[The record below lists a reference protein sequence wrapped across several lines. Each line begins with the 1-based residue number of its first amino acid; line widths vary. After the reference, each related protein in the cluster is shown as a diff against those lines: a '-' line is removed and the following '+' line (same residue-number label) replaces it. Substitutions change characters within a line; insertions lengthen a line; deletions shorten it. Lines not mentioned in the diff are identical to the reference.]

1 MSKSSNYWR
10 KREREW
16 KKADLKDEAEY
27 IQEIQDI
34 YSTMLTQINKE
45 IESFFV
51 RYSNK
56 EGMSMA
62 EAKRKASDIDIKEYE
77 KKAKKYVKEKDFSK
91 EANEQMRLYNL
102 AMKVNRLE
110 LLKANIGLEL
120 TAGSDELVSF
130 TKEKLEG
137 AALKQIQRNAG
148 ILGDTIVDNAKTA
161 KTIANSSFKN
171 ATFSE
176 RIWSQQDLLKN
187 DLYGIL
193 STALIQGRNPREF
206 IPKVRKSFDVTR
218 YQAERLLRTEL
229 TRVRIQAQAESYEAN
244 GIDEYEYVACGLK
257 DVCPICKVL
266 DKQIF
271 KLKDMEIGENAPP
284 MHPNCVVPDTEI
296 IAPDIEAITKS
307 DYSGDVIKFVTANGR
322 NLTVTP
328 NHIVPTSRGWI
339 RAKNLVKG
347 DKVFCYRGCI
357 ENGTVGTPTD
367 NNRTATIENLFASII
382 ETQGSATSFVPAA
395 SVDLKGD
402 VIPNSKINIVF
413 VNGELRDKINALMSK
428 FISDSFLIGTGET
441 RESVLSR
448 DGSLSKLLIRIGLA
462 FDGFMGRFDK
472 GSVFFRSSATSRD
485 LISLRR
491 TSDYD
496 ARLFKYSVNNAATD
510 FILIGNSQAT
520 HAGSVIS
527 DNGNLINLSLSSVNR
542 NSQSNS
548 IFNENFFNSFS
559 SLMDN
564 SRYLS
569 DTFTTLIEIDD
580 IIDIQRCSYSGHVY
594 DASSLSTLYIA
605 NGIVTSNCHCSTAP
619 YSDRKVYEQWLNGL
633 ANGDHDLRFDEW
645 KDSSGKMAAEL
656 KNDWSKTE
664 TRAFSKKEQQEF
676 VNYAKEKGI
685 NLVGV
690 KNFDGNPELLKQQI
704 DSLRYA
710 MNKYPLR
717 VNKKVSLT
725 IGNLQDE
732 DFASTSD
739 LNITLN
745 KKILRNKDIS
755 EKNIV
760 NDGKFASPRLQDIV
774 IHEYGHALST
784 QYGYRGVEIAKKA
797 YYNLYRKELNAD
809 AILEYLDK
817 NISGYCTRYYGNR
830 EIDIAYNKLKESKF
844 KEITSEIL
852 AKNEWQETS
861 FTQEYIRMFFRR

>member
-137 AALKQIQRNAG
+137 AALEQIQRNAG
-148 ILGDTIVDNAKTA
+148 ILGDTIADNAKTA

-244 GIDEYEYVACGLK
+244 GIDEYEYVACGLR

-284 MHPNCVVPDTEI
+284 MHPNC
-296 IAPDIEAITKS
+296 
-307 DYSGDVIKFVTANGR
+307 
-322 NLTVTP
+322 
-328 NHIVPTSRGWI
+328 
-339 RAKNLVKG
+339 
-347 DKVFCYRGCI
+347 
-357 ENGTVGTPTD
+357 
-367 NNRTATIENLFASII
+367 
-382 ETQGSATSFVPAA
+382 
-395 SVDLKGD
+395 
-402 VIPNSKINIVF
+402 
-413 VNGELRDKINALMSK
+413 
-428 FISDSFLIGTGET
+428 
-441 RESVLSR
+441 
-448 DGSLSKLLIRIGLA
+448 
-462 FDGFMGRFDK
+462 
-472 GSVFFRSSATSRD
+472 
-485 LISLRR
+485 
-491 TSDYD
+491 
-496 ARLFKYSVNNAATD
+496 
-510 FILIGNSQAT
+510 
-520 HAGSVIS
+520 
-527 DNGNLINLSLSSVNR
+527 
-542 NSQSNS
+542 
-548 IFNENFFNSFS
+548 
-559 SLMDN
+559 
-564 SRYLS
+564 
-569 DTFTTLIEIDD
+569 
-580 IIDIQRCSYSGHVY
+580 
-594 DASSLSTLYIA
+594 
-605 NGIVTSNCHCSTAP
+605 HCSTAP
-619 YSDRKVYEQWLNGL
+619 HSDRKVYEQWLNGL
-633 ANGDHDLRFDEW
+633 ANGEHDLRFDEW
-645 KDSSGKMAAEL
+645 KDTTGKMAAEL

-664 TRAFSKKEQQEF
+664 TRTFSKKEQQEF
-676 VNYAKEKGI
+676 VSYAKEKGI

-710 MNKYPLR
+710 INKYPLR

-725 IGNLQDE
+725 VGNLDDE
-732 DFASTSD
+732 DFASTAN

-745 KKILRNKDIS
+745 KKILRNKDVS
-755 EKNIV
+755 EKNIA
-760 NDGKFASPRLQDIV
+760 NDGEFASPRLQDIV
-774 IHEYGHALST
+774 IHEYGHVLSA
-784 QYGYRGVEIAKKA
+784 QYGNRGVEIAKKA

-809 AILEYLDK
+809 EILEYLDK

-830 EIDIAYNKLKESKF
+830 ELDIAYNKLKESKF

-861 FTQEYIRMFFRR
+861 FTQEYIRMIFRR

>member
-16 KKADLKDEAEY
+16 KKADLRDEAKY

-34 YSTMLTQINKE
+34 YSTMLNQINKE

-137 AALKQIQRNAG
+137 AALEQIQRNAG

-271 KLKDMEIGENAPP
+271 KLKDMEPGENAPP
-284 MHPNCVVPDTEI
+284 MHPNCVLPDTEI
-296 IAPDIEAITKS
+296 IAPGIEAITKS

-322 NLTVTP
+322 NVTVTP

-347 DKVFCYRGCI
+347 DNVFCYRGCI
-357 ENGTVGTPTD
+357 ESRTIGTPTD
-367 NNRTATIENLFASII
+367 NNRTPTIENLFASII
-382 ETQGSATSFVPAA
+382 EAQSSTTCCVPAA
-395 SVDLKGD
+395 SIDLKGD

-491 TSDYD
+491 ASDYD
-496 ARLFKYSVNNAATD
+496 ARLFKYSVNNTATD
-510 FILIGNSQAT
+510 FILIGNSQTT

-527 DNGNLINLSLSSVNR
+527 DNGSLINLSLSSVNR

-580 IIDIQRCSYSGHVY
+580 IIDIQRCFYSGHVY

-619 YSDRKVYEQWLNGL
+619 HSDRKEYEKWLDGL
-633 ANGDHDLRFDEW
+633 ANEEHDLRFDEW
-645 KDSSGKMAAEL
+645 KEQEVTRNLAIRNKNIYGIPTYHSETINKRTQKKVDQALHNVFKEYPEMREFIKKIEFSDKMEDSEL
-656 KNDWSKTE
+656 ASAVINRKLETTLRLNKNLFSD
-664 TRAFSKKEQQEF
+664 SKKLNDLLSNCPSVFTKKSSIEDYLTHECIHFLEWKYAIEKQQKKAFDYIEQD
-676 VNYAKEKGI
+676 YYSR
-685 NLVGV
+685 L
-690 KNFDGNPELLKQQI
+690 LLKKACKECDLSYN
-704 DSLRYA
+704 DSVIEKEICLYA
-710 MNKYPLR
+710 RLK
-717 VNKKVSLT
+717 
-725 IGNLQDE
+725 
-732 DFASTSD
+732 ASEAIAEACSGGTSR
-739 LNITLN
+739 LA
-745 KKILRNKDIS
+745 KKIKYLVDKEWR
-755 EKNIV
+755 
-760 NDGKFASPRLQDIV
+760 
-774 IHEYGHALST
+774 GH
-784 QYGYRGVEIAKKA
+784 
-797 YYNLYRKELNAD
+797 
-809 AILEYLDK
+809 
-817 NISGYCTRYYGNR
+817 
-830 EIDIAYNKLKESKF
+830 
-844 KEITSEIL
+844 
-852 AKNEWQETS
+852 
-861 FTQEYIRMFFRR
+861 

>member
-16 KKADLKDEAEY
+16 KKADLRDEAKY

-91 EANEQMRLYNL
+91 EANEQLRLYNL

-137 AALKQIQRNAG
+137 AALEQIQRNAG

-244 GIDEYEYVACGLK
+244 GIDEYEYVACGLR
-257 DVCPICKVL
+257 DVCPLCKEL

-284 MHPNCVVPDTEI
+284 RHPNC
-296 IAPDIEAITKS
+296 
-307 DYSGDVIKFVTANGR
+307 
-322 NLTVTP
+322 
-328 NHIVPTSRGWI
+328 H
-339 RAKNLVKG
+339 
-347 DKVFCYRGCI
+347 C
-357 ENGTVGTPTD
+357 
-367 NNRTATIENLFASII
+367 
-382 ETQGSATSFVPAA
+382 
-395 SVDLKGD
+395 
-402 VIPNSKINIVF
+402 
-413 VNGELRDKINALMSK
+413 AL
-428 FISDSFLIGTGET
+428 
-441 RESVLSR
+441 
-448 DGSLSKLLIRIGLA
+448 
-462 FDGFMGRFDK
+462 
-472 GSVFFRSSATSRD
+472 
-485 LISLRR
+485 
-491 TSDYD
+491 
-496 ARLFKYSVNNAATD
+496 
-510 FILIGNSQAT
+510 
-520 HAGSVIS
+520 
-527 DNGNLINLSLSSVNR
+527 
-542 NSQSNS
+542 
-548 IFNENFFNSFS
+548 
-559 SLMDN
+559 
-564 SRYLS
+564 
-569 DTFTTLIEIDD
+569 
-580 IIDIQRCSYSGHVY
+580 
-594 DASSLSTLYIA
+594 
-605 NGIVTSNCHCSTAP
+605 AP

-633 ANGDHDLRFDEW
+633 ANGEHDLRFDEW
-645 KDSSGKMAAEL
+645 KDSTGKMAAEL

-664 TRAFSKKEQQEF
+664 TRTFSKKEQQEF
-676 VNYAKEKGI
+676 VNYAKEKGV
-685 NLVGV
+685 NLVGI
-690 KNFDGNPELLKQQI
+690 KNFDGDPELLKQQI

-710 MNKYPLR
+710 MNKYPLK

-725 IGNLQDE
+725 VGNLDDE
-732 DFASTSD
+732 DFASTAN

-745 KKILRNKDIS
+745 KKILRNKDVS
-755 EKNIV
+755 EKNIA
-760 NDGKFASPRLQDIV
+760 NDGEFASPRLQDIV
-774 IHEYGHALST
+774 IHEYGHVLSA
-784 QYGYRGVEIAKKA
+784 QYGNRGVEIAKKA

-809 AILEYLDK
+809 EILEYLDK
-817 NISGYCTRYYGNR
+817 NISGYSTRYYGNR
-830 EIDIAYNKLKESKF
+830 ELDIAYNKLKESKF

>member
-16 KKADLKDEAEY
+16 KKADLRDEAKY

-137 AALKQIQRNAG
+137 AALEQIQRNAG

-257 DVCPICKVL
+257 DVCPICKEL

-284 MHPNCVVPDTEI
+284 RHPNC
-296 IAPDIEAITKS
+296 
-307 DYSGDVIKFVTANGR
+307 
-322 NLTVTP
+322 
-328 NHIVPTSRGWI
+328 H
-339 RAKNLVKG
+339 
-347 DKVFCYRGCI
+347 C
-357 ENGTVGTPTD
+357 
-367 NNRTATIENLFASII
+367 
-382 ETQGSATSFVPAA
+382 
-395 SVDLKGD
+395 
-402 VIPNSKINIVF
+402 
-413 VNGELRDKINALMSK
+413 AL
-428 FISDSFLIGTGET
+428 
-441 RESVLSR
+441 
-448 DGSLSKLLIRIGLA
+448 
-462 FDGFMGRFDK
+462 
-472 GSVFFRSSATSRD
+472 
-485 LISLRR
+485 
-491 TSDYD
+491 
-496 ARLFKYSVNNAATD
+496 
-510 FILIGNSQAT
+510 
-520 HAGSVIS
+520 
-527 DNGNLINLSLSSVNR
+527 
-542 NSQSNS
+542 
-548 IFNENFFNSFS
+548 
-559 SLMDN
+559 
-564 SRYLS
+564 
-569 DTFTTLIEIDD
+569 
-580 IIDIQRCSYSGHVY
+580 
-594 DASSLSTLYIA
+594 
-605 NGIVTSNCHCSTAP
+605 AP

-633 ANGDHDLRFDEW
+633 ANGGHDLRFDEW
-645 KDSSGKMAAEL
+645 KEKQALHENKKGPITVITESAINRVPLMKLTRFTEKEAKELQAIHKRLLEESRVHNQSNEVGYKMTPDFKPKEIKYGSDDKLIFSSVSISPKTYVAHNHPRNNSYSINDLLFFHENEDVQLLTIVKNNGNIELLDKANFDKGKFKTLVQRNIKKYTSNKGEIDYDKVVSQTL
-656 KNDWSKTE
+656 KE
-664 TRAFSKKEQQEF
+664 ASKK
-676 VNYAKEKGI
+676 GLI
-685 NLVGV
+685 
-690 KNFDGNPELLKQQI
+690 
-704 DSLRYA
+704 
-710 MNKYPLR
+710 
-717 VNKKVSLT
+717 
-725 IGNLQDE
+725 
-732 DFASTSD
+732 
-739 LNITLN
+739 
-745 KKILRNKDIS
+745 
-755 EKNIV
+755 
-760 NDGKFASPRLQDIV
+760 
-774 IHEYGHALST
+774 
-784 QYGYRGVEIAKKA
+784 
-797 YYNLYRKELNAD
+797 
-809 AILEYLDK
+809 
-817 NISGYCTRYYGNR
+817 
-830 EIDIAYNKLKESKF
+830 
-844 KEITSEIL
+844 
-852 AKNEWQETS
+852 EWMKS
-861 FTQEYIRMFFRR
+861 

>member
-120 TAGSDELVSF
+120 TAGSDDLVSF

-137 AALKQIQRNAG
+137 AALEQIQRNAG

-193 STALIQGRNPREF
+193 SIALIQGRNPREF

-271 KLKDMEIGENAPP
+271 KLKDMEPGENAPP
-284 MHPNCVVPDTEI
+284 MHPNC
-296 IAPDIEAITKS
+296 
-307 DYSGDVIKFVTANGR
+307 
-322 NLTVTP
+322 
-328 NHIVPTSRGWI
+328 H
-339 RAKNLVKG
+339 
-347 DKVFCYRGCI
+347 C
-357 ENGTVGTPTD
+357 
-367 NNRTATIENLFASII
+367 
-382 ETQGSATSFVPAA
+382 
-395 SVDLKGD
+395 
-402 VIPNSKINIVF
+402 
-413 VNGELRDKINALMSK
+413 AL
-428 FISDSFLIGTGET
+428 
-441 RESVLSR
+441 
-448 DGSLSKLLIRIGLA
+448 
-462 FDGFMGRFDK
+462 
-472 GSVFFRSSATSRD
+472 
-485 LISLRR
+485 
-491 TSDYD
+491 
-496 ARLFKYSVNNAATD
+496 
-510 FILIGNSQAT
+510 
-520 HAGSVIS
+520 
-527 DNGNLINLSLSSVNR
+527 
-542 NSQSNS
+542 
-548 IFNENFFNSFS
+548 
-559 SLMDN
+559 
-564 SRYLS
+564 
-569 DTFTTLIEIDD
+569 
-580 IIDIQRCSYSGHVY
+580 
-594 DASSLSTLYIA
+594 
-605 NGIVTSNCHCSTAP
+605 AP

-633 ANGDHDLRFDEW
+633 ANGEHDLRFDEW
-645 KDSSGKMAAEL
+645 KDSTGKMAAEL

-664 TRAFSKKEQQEF
+664 TRTFSKKEQQEF
-676 VNYAKEKGI
+676 VNYAKEKGV
-685 NLVGV
+685 NLVGI
-690 KNFDGNPELLKQQI
+690 KNFDGDPELLKQQI

-710 MNKYPLR
+710 MNKYPLK

-725 IGNLQDE
+725 VGNLDDE
-732 DFASTSD
+732 DFASTAN

-745 KKILRNKDIS
+745 KKILRNKDVS
-755 EKNIV
+755 EKNIA
-760 NDGKFASPRLQDIV
+760 NDGEFASPRLQDIV
-774 IHEYGHALST
+774 IHEYGHVLSA
-784 QYGYRGVEIAKKA
+784 QYGNRGVEIAKKA

-809 AILEYLDK
+809 EILEYLDK

-830 EIDIAYNKLKESKF
+830 ELDIAYNKLKESKF

>member
-10 KREREW
+10 KRELEW
-16 KKADLKDEAEY
+16 KKADLKDETEY

-45 IESFFV
+45 IESFFI
-51 RYSNK
+51 RYSTK

-137 AALKQIQRNAG
+137 AALEQIQRNAG
-148 ILGDTIVDNAKTA
+148 ILGDTIIDNAKTA

-244 GIDEYEYVACGLK
+244 GIDEYEYVACGLR
-257 DVCPICKVL
+257 DVCPLCKEL

-284 MHPNCVVPDTEI
+284 RHPNC
-296 IAPDIEAITKS
+296 
-307 DYSGDVIKFVTANGR
+307 
-322 NLTVTP
+322 
-328 NHIVPTSRGWI
+328 H
-339 RAKNLVKG
+339 
-347 DKVFCYRGCI
+347 C
-357 ENGTVGTPTD
+357 
-367 NNRTATIENLFASII
+367 
-382 ETQGSATSFVPAA
+382 
-395 SVDLKGD
+395 
-402 VIPNSKINIVF
+402 
-413 VNGELRDKINALMSK
+413 AL
-428 FISDSFLIGTGET
+428 
-441 RESVLSR
+441 
-448 DGSLSKLLIRIGLA
+448 
-462 FDGFMGRFDK
+462 
-472 GSVFFRSSATSRD
+472 
-485 LISLRR
+485 
-491 TSDYD
+491 
-496 ARLFKYSVNNAATD
+496 
-510 FILIGNSQAT
+510 
-520 HAGSVIS
+520 
-527 DNGNLINLSLSSVNR
+527 
-542 NSQSNS
+542 
-548 IFNENFFNSFS
+548 
-559 SLMDN
+559 
-564 SRYLS
+564 
-569 DTFTTLIEIDD
+569 
-580 IIDIQRCSYSGHVY
+580 
-594 DASSLSTLYIA
+594 
-605 NGIVTSNCHCSTAP
+605 AP

-633 ANGDHDLRFDEW
+633 ANGEHDLRFDEW
-645 KDSSGKMAAEL
+645 KDSTGKMAAEL

-664 TRAFSKKEQQEF
+664 TRTFSKKEQQEF
-676 VNYAKEKGI
+676 VNYAKEKGV
-685 NLVGV
+685 NLVGI
-690 KNFDGNPELLKQQI
+690 KNFDGDPELLKQQI

-710 MNKYPLR
+710 MNKYPLK

-725 IGNLQDE
+725 VGNLDDE
-732 DFASTSD
+732 DFASTAN

-745 KKILRNKDIS
+745 KKILRNKDVS
-755 EKNIV
+755 EKNIA
-760 NDGKFASPRLQDIV
+760 NDGEFASPRLQDIV
-774 IHEYGHALST
+774 IHEYGHVLSA
-784 QYGYRGVEIAKKA
+784 QYGNRGVEIAKKA

-809 AILEYLDK
+809 EILEYLDK

-830 EIDIAYNKLKESKF
+830 ELDIAYNKLKESKF

>member
-137 AALKQIQRNAG
+137 AALEQIQRNAG

-271 KLKDMEIGENAPP
+271 KLKDMEPGENAPP
-284 MHPNCVVPDTEI
+284 MHPNC
-296 IAPDIEAITKS
+296 
-307 DYSGDVIKFVTANGR
+307 
-322 NLTVTP
+322 
-328 NHIVPTSRGWI
+328 
-339 RAKNLVKG
+339 
-347 DKVFCYRGCI
+347 
-357 ENGTVGTPTD
+357 
-367 NNRTATIENLFASII
+367 
-382 ETQGSATSFVPAA
+382 
-395 SVDLKGD
+395 
-402 VIPNSKINIVF
+402 
-413 VNGELRDKINALMSK
+413 
-428 FISDSFLIGTGET
+428 
-441 RESVLSR
+441 
-448 DGSLSKLLIRIGLA
+448 
-462 FDGFMGRFDK
+462 
-472 GSVFFRSSATSRD
+472 
-485 LISLRR
+485 
-491 TSDYD
+491 
-496 ARLFKYSVNNAATD
+496 
-510 FILIGNSQAT
+510 
-520 HAGSVIS
+520 
-527 DNGNLINLSLSSVNR
+527 
-542 NSQSNS
+542 
-548 IFNENFFNSFS
+548 
-559 SLMDN
+559 
-564 SRYLS
+564 
-569 DTFTTLIEIDD
+569 
-580 IIDIQRCSYSGHVY
+580 
-594 DASSLSTLYIA
+594 
-605 NGIVTSNCHCSTAP
+605 HCSTAP
-619 YSDRKVYEQWLNGL
+619 HSDRKVYEQWLDGL
-633 ANGDHDLRFDEW
+633 ANGEHSLRFDEW
-645 KDSSGKMAAEL
+645 KENISKMAAES

-664 TRAFSKKEQQEF
+664 TRTFSKKEQQEF

-704 DSLRYA
+704 DSLQYA
-710 MNKYPLR
+710 INKYPLKI
-717 VNKKVSLT
+717 NKKVSLT
-725 IGNLQDE
+725 IGNLPDE
-732 DFASTSD
+732 DFASTAD

-745 KKILRNKDIS
+745 KKILRDKTIS

-760 NDGKFASPRLQDIV
+760 NGGNFASPRLQDIV
-774 IHEYGHALST
+774 IHEYGHSLSA
-784 QYGYRGVEIAKKA
+784 QYGNRGVEIAKKA
-797 YYNLYRKELNAD
+797 YYNLYRKEITTPE
-809 AILEYLDK
+809 ILDYLEDKISTYCAEYIGDFK
-817 NISGYCTRYYGNR
+817 RDYEFKKINEKKY
-830 EIDIAYNKLKESKF
+830 
-844 KEITSEIL
+844 KEISSEIL
-852 AKNEWQETS
+852 AKNEYKETL
-861 FTQEYIRMFFRR
+861 FTQEYLRLFLRR

>member
-137 AALKQIQRNAG
+137 AALEQIQRNAG
-148 ILGDTIVDNAKTA
+148 ILGDTIVDNAKAA

-271 KLKDMEIGENAPP
+271 KLKDMGIGENAPP
-284 MHPNCVVPDTEI
+284 MHPNCVLPDTEI
-296 IAPDIEAITKS
+296 IAPGIEAITKS

-322 NLTVTP
+322 NVTVTP

-339 RAKNLVKG
+339 RAKNLIKG

-357 ENGTVGTPTD
+357 ESRTIGTPTD
-367 NNRTATIENLFASII
+367 NNRTPTIENLFASII
-382 ETQGSATSFVPAA
+382 EAQSSTTCCVPAA
-395 SVDLKGD
+395 SIDLKGD
-402 VIPNSKINIVF
+402 VIPNSKINIIF
-413 VNGELRDKINALMSK
+413 VDGKLGDKINTLMSK

-491 TSDYD
+491 ASDYD
-496 ARLFKYSVNNAATD
+496 ARLFKYSVNNTATD
-510 FILIGNSQAT
+510 FILIGNSQT
-520 HAGSVIS
+520 TNAGSVIS
-527 DNGNLINLSLSSVNR
+527 DNGSLINLSLSSVNR

-569 DTFTTLIEIDD
+569 DTFTTLIEVDD
-580 IIDIQRCSYSGHVY
+580 IIDIQRCFYSGHVY

-619 YSDRKVYEQWLNGL
+619 YSDRKVYEKWLNGL
-633 ANGDHDLRFDEW
+633 ANGEHSLRFDEW
-645 KDSSGKMAAEL
+645 KEQEVTRNLAIRNKNIYGIPTYHSETINKKTQKKVDQALHNVFKEYPEMREFIKKIEFSDKMEDSEL
-656 KNDWSKTE
+656 ASAVINRKLETTLRLNKNLFSD
-664 TRAFSKKEQQEF
+664 SKKLNDLLSNCPSVFTKKSSIEDYLTHECIHFLEWKYAIEKQQKKAFDYIEQD
-676 VNYAKEKGI
+676 YYSR
-685 NLVGV
+685 L
-690 KNFDGNPELLKQQI
+690 LLKKACKECDLSYN
-704 DSLRYA
+704 DSVIEKEICLYA
-710 MNKYPLR
+710 RLK
-717 VNKKVSLT
+717 
-725 IGNLQDE
+725 
-732 DFASTSD
+732 ASEAIAEACSGGTSR
-739 LNITLN
+739 LA
-745 KKILRNKDIS
+745 KKIKYLVDKEWR
-755 EKNIV
+755 
-760 NDGKFASPRLQDIV
+760 
-774 IHEYGHALST
+774 GH
-784 QYGYRGVEIAKKA
+784 
-797 YYNLYRKELNAD
+797 
-809 AILEYLDK
+809 
-817 NISGYCTRYYGNR
+817 
-830 EIDIAYNKLKESKF
+830 
-844 KEITSEIL
+844 
-852 AKNEWQETS
+852 
-861 FTQEYIRMFFRR
+861 

>member
-130 TKEKLEG
+130 VKEKLEG
-137 AALKQIQRNAG
+137 AALEQIQRNAG
-148 ILGDTIVDNAKTA
+148 ILGDTIIDNAKTA

-244 GIDEYEYVACGLK
+244 GIDEYEYVACGLR
-257 DVCPICKVL
+257 DVCPLCKEL

-284 MHPNCVVPDTEI
+284 RHPNC
-296 IAPDIEAITKS
+296 
-307 DYSGDVIKFVTANGR
+307 
-322 NLTVTP
+322 
-328 NHIVPTSRGWI
+328 H
-339 RAKNLVKG
+339 
-347 DKVFCYRGCI
+347 C
-357 ENGTVGTPTD
+357 
-367 NNRTATIENLFASII
+367 
-382 ETQGSATSFVPAA
+382 
-395 SVDLKGD
+395 
-402 VIPNSKINIVF
+402 
-413 VNGELRDKINALMSK
+413 AL
-428 FISDSFLIGTGET
+428 
-441 RESVLSR
+441 
-448 DGSLSKLLIRIGLA
+448 
-462 FDGFMGRFDK
+462 
-472 GSVFFRSSATSRD
+472 
-485 LISLRR
+485 
-491 TSDYD
+491 
-496 ARLFKYSVNNAATD
+496 
-510 FILIGNSQAT
+510 
-520 HAGSVIS
+520 
-527 DNGNLINLSLSSVNR
+527 
-542 NSQSNS
+542 
-548 IFNENFFNSFS
+548 
-559 SLMDN
+559 
-564 SRYLS
+564 
-569 DTFTTLIEIDD
+569 
-580 IIDIQRCSYSGHVY
+580 
-594 DASSLSTLYIA
+594 
-605 NGIVTSNCHCSTAP
+605 AP

-633 ANGDHDLRFDEW
+633 ANGEHDLRFDEW
-645 KDSSGKMAAEL
+645 KDSTGKMAAEL

-664 TRAFSKKEQQEF
+664 TRTFSKKEQQEF
-676 VNYAKEKGI
+676 VNYAKEKGV
-685 NLVGV
+685 NLVGI
-690 KNFDGNPELLKQQI
+690 KNFDGDPELLKQQI

-710 MNKYPLR
+710 MNKYPLK

-725 IGNLQDE
+725 VGNLDDE
-732 DFASTSD
+732 DFASTAN

-745 KKILRNKDIS
+745 KKILRNKDVS
-755 EKNIV
+755 EKNIA
-760 NDGKFASPRLQDIV
+760 NDGEFASPRLQDIV
-774 IHEYGHALST
+774 IHEYGHVLSA
-784 QYGYRGVEIAKKA
+784 QYGNRGVEIAKKA

-809 AILEYLDK
+809 EILEYLDK

-830 EIDIAYNKLKESKF
+830 ELDIAYNKLKESKF

>member
-137 AALKQIQRNAG
+137 AALEQIQRNAG

-218 YQAERLLRTEL
+218 YQAERLLHTEL

-284 MHPNCVVPDTEI
+284 RHPNC
-296 IAPDIEAITKS
+296 
-307 DYSGDVIKFVTANGR
+307 
-322 NLTVTP
+322 
-328 NHIVPTSRGWI
+328 H
-339 RAKNLVKG
+339 
-347 DKVFCYRGCI
+347 C
-357 ENGTVGTPTD
+357 
-367 NNRTATIENLFASII
+367 
-382 ETQGSATSFVPAA
+382 
-395 SVDLKGD
+395 
-402 VIPNSKINIVF
+402 
-413 VNGELRDKINALMSK
+413 AL
-428 FISDSFLIGTGET
+428 
-441 RESVLSR
+441 
-448 DGSLSKLLIRIGLA
+448 
-462 FDGFMGRFDK
+462 
-472 GSVFFRSSATSRD
+472 
-485 LISLRR
+485 
-491 TSDYD
+491 
-496 ARLFKYSVNNAATD
+496 
-510 FILIGNSQAT
+510 
-520 HAGSVIS
+520 
-527 DNGNLINLSLSSVNR
+527 
-542 NSQSNS
+542 
-548 IFNENFFNSFS
+548 
-559 SLMDN
+559 
-564 SRYLS
+564 
-569 DTFTTLIEIDD
+569 
-580 IIDIQRCSYSGHVY
+580 
-594 DASSLSTLYIA
+594 
-605 NGIVTSNCHCSTAP
+605 AP

-633 ANGDHDLRFDEW
+633 ANGEHDLRFDEW
-645 KDSSGKMAAEL
+645 KDSTGKMAAEL

-664 TRAFSKKEQQEF
+664 TRTFSKKEQQEF
-676 VNYAKEKGI
+676 VNYAKEKGV
-685 NLVGV
+685 NLVGI
-690 KNFDGNPELLKQQI
+690 KNFDGDPELLKQQI

-710 MNKYPLR
+710 MNKYPLK

-725 IGNLQDE
+725 VGNLDDE
-732 DFASTSD
+732 DFASTAN

-745 KKILRNKDIS
+745 KKILRNKDVS
-755 EKNIV
+755 EKNIA
-760 NDGKFASPRLQDIV
+760 NDGEFASPRLQDIV
-774 IHEYGHALST
+774 IHEYGHVLSA
-784 QYGYRGVEIAKKA
+784 QYGNRGVEIAKKA

-809 AILEYLDK
+809 EILEYLDK
-817 NISGYCTRYYGNR
+817 NISGYSTRYYGNR
-830 EIDIAYNKLKESKF
+830 ELDIAYNKLKESKF

>member
-137 AALKQIQRNAG
+137 AALEQIQRNAG

-193 STALIQGRNPREF
+193 SKALIQGRNPREF

-284 MHPNCVVPDTEI
+284 RH
-296 IAPDIEAITKS
+296 
-307 DYSGDVIKFVTANGR
+307 
-322 NLTVTP
+322 
-328 NHIVPTSRGWI
+328 
-339 RAKNLVKG
+339 
-347 DKVFCYRGCI
+347 
-357 ENGTVGTPTD
+357 
-367 NNRTATIENLFASII
+367 
-382 ETQGSATSFVPAA
+382 
-395 SVDLKGD
+395 
-402 VIPNSKINIVF
+402 
-413 VNGELRDKINALMSK
+413 
-428 FISDSFLIGTGET
+428 
-441 RESVLSR
+441 
-448 DGSLSKLLIRIGLA
+448 
-462 FDGFMGRFDK
+462 
-472 GSVFFRSSATSRD
+472 
-485 LISLRR
+485 
-491 TSDYD
+491 
-496 ARLFKYSVNNAATD
+496 
-510 FILIGNSQAT
+510 
-520 HAGSVIS
+520 
-527 DNGNLINLSLSSVNR
+527 
-542 NSQSNS
+542 
-548 IFNENFFNSFS
+548 
-559 SLMDN
+559 
-564 SRYLS
+564 
-569 DTFTTLIEIDD
+569 
-580 IIDIQRCSYSGHVY
+580 
-594 DASSLSTLYIA
+594 
-605 NGIVTSNCHCSTAP
+605 SNCHCALAP
-619 YSDRKVYEQWLNGL
+619 YSDRKVYEQWLDGL

-645 KDSSGKMAAEL
+645 K
-656 KNDWSKTE
+656 
-664 TRAFSKKEQQEF
+664 EQF
-676 VNYAKEKGI
+676 YAI
-685 NLVGV
+685 N
-690 KNFDGNPELLKQQI
+690 
-704 DSLRYA
+704 
-710 MNKYPLR
+710 
-717 VNKKVSLT
+717 KVSSKLGDRKVNITEQALDKVRQVEFEGLLDSVGLQELHREILRKSMEDNDNNEVLT
-725 IGNLQDE
+725 IVDVNDYNQKV
-732 DFASTSD
+732 
-739 LNITLN
+739 ITFG
-745 KKILRNKDIS
+745 S
-755 EKNIV
+755 ERSVTPSKNIEALTMMEKSKYQSV
-760 NDGKFASPRLQDIV
+760 YWLHNHGFTNEFSYNDLGCFYDERIKALTIVTNKGKIAVINKTKKYNVQKFRDIILEEREKYENPV
-774 IHEYGHALST
+774 DHAN
-784 QYGYRGVEIAKKA
+784 EIAK
-797 YYNLYRKELNAD
+797 
-809 AILEYLDK
+809 AILK
-817 NISGYCTRYYGNR
+817 RH
-830 EIDIAYNKLKESKF
+830 
-844 KEITSEIL
+844 
-852 AKNEWQETS
+852 NECGIQW
-861 FTQEYIRMFFRR
+861 IR

>member
-16 KKADLKDEAEY
+16 KKADLRDEAKY

-120 TAGSDELVSF
+120 TTGSDELVSF

-137 AALKQIQRNAG
+137 AALEQIQRNAG

-266 DKQIF
+266 DKQTF

-284 MHPNCVVPDTEI
+284 MHPNCVLPDTEI
-296 IAPDIEAITKS
+296 IAPGIEAITKS

-322 NLTVTP
+322 NVTVTP

-339 RAKNLVKG
+339 RAKNLIKG

-357 ENGTVGTPTD
+357 ESRTIGTPTD
-367 NNRTATIENLFASII
+367 NNRTPTIENLFASII
-382 ETQGSATSFVPAA
+382 EAQGSTTCCVPAA
-395 SVDLKGD
+395 SIDLKGD
-402 VIPNSKINIVF
+402 VIPNSKINIIF
-413 VNGELRDKINALMSK
+413 VDGKLGDKINTLMSK

-491 TSDYD
+491 ASDYD
-496 ARLFKYSVNNAATD
+496 ARLFKYSVNNTATD
-510 FILIGNSQAT
+510 FILIGNSQTT

-527 DNGNLINLSLSSVNR
+527 DNGSLINLSLSSVNR

-569 DTFTTLIEIDD
+569 DTFTTLIEVDD
-580 IIDIQRCSYSGHVY
+580 IIDIQRCFYSGYVY

-619 YSDRKVYEQWLNGL
+619 YSDRKEYEQWLDGL
-633 ANGDHDLRFDEW
+633 ANGEHSLRFDEW
-645 KDSSGKMAAEL
+645 KEKQALHENKKGPITVITESAINRVPFMKLTRLTEKEAKKLQAIHKRLLEESRVHNQSNEVGYKMTPDFKPKETKYGSDDKLIFSSVSISPKTYVAHNHPRNNSYSI
-656 KNDWSKTE
+656 NDLLFFYENEDVQLLT
-664 TRAFSKKEQQEF
+664 
-676 VNYAKEKGI
+676 I
-685 NLVGV
+685 V
-690 KNFDGNPELLKQQI
+690 KNNGNIELL
-704 DSLRYA
+704 D
-710 MNKYPLR
+710 
-717 VNKKVSLT
+717 
-725 IGNLQDE
+725 
-732 DFASTSD
+732 
-739 LNITLN
+739 
-745 KKILRNKDIS
+745 
-755 EKNIV
+755 
-760 NDGKFASPRLQDIV
+760 
-774 IHEYGHALST
+774 
-784 QYGYRGVEIAKKA
+784 KA
-797 YYNLYRKELNAD
+797 NF
-809 AILEYLDK
+809 DK
-817 NISGYCTRYYGNR
+817 
-830 EIDIAYNKLKESKF
+830 SKF
-844 KEITSEIL
+844 KTLVRRNIKKYTSNKGEIDY
-852 AKNEWQETS
+852 AKVVGQTLKEASKKGLIEWMKS
-861 FTQEYIRMFFRR
+861 

>member
-16 KKADLKDEAEY
+16 KKADLRDEAKY

-56 EGMSMA
+56 ECMSMA

-91 EANEQMRLYNL
+91 EANEQLRLYNL

-137 AALKQIQRNAG
+137 AALEQIQRNAG

-244 GIDEYEYVACGLK
+244 GIDEYEYVACGLR
-257 DVCPICKVL
+257 DVCPLCKEL

-284 MHPNCVVPDTEI
+284 RHPNC
-296 IAPDIEAITKS
+296 
-307 DYSGDVIKFVTANGR
+307 
-322 NLTVTP
+322 
-328 NHIVPTSRGWI
+328 H
-339 RAKNLVKG
+339 
-347 DKVFCYRGCI
+347 C
-357 ENGTVGTPTD
+357 
-367 NNRTATIENLFASII
+367 
-382 ETQGSATSFVPAA
+382 
-395 SVDLKGD
+395 
-402 VIPNSKINIVF
+402 
-413 VNGELRDKINALMSK
+413 AL
-428 FISDSFLIGTGET
+428 
-441 RESVLSR
+441 
-448 DGSLSKLLIRIGLA
+448 
-462 FDGFMGRFDK
+462 
-472 GSVFFRSSATSRD
+472 
-485 LISLRR
+485 
-491 TSDYD
+491 
-496 ARLFKYSVNNAATD
+496 
-510 FILIGNSQAT
+510 
-520 HAGSVIS
+520 
-527 DNGNLINLSLSSVNR
+527 
-542 NSQSNS
+542 
-548 IFNENFFNSFS
+548 
-559 SLMDN
+559 
-564 SRYLS
+564 
-569 DTFTTLIEIDD
+569 
-580 IIDIQRCSYSGHVY
+580 
-594 DASSLSTLYIA
+594 
-605 NGIVTSNCHCSTAP
+605 AP

-633 ANGDHDLRFDEW
+633 ANGEHDLRFDEW
-645 KDSSGKMAAEL
+645 KDSTGKMAAEL

-664 TRAFSKKEQQEF
+664 TRTFSKKEQQEF
-676 VNYAKEKGI
+676 VNYAKEKGV
-685 NLVGV
+685 NLVGI
-690 KNFDGNPELLKQQI
+690 KNFDGDPELLKQQI

-710 MNKYPLR
+710 MNKYPLK

-725 IGNLQDE
+725 VGNLDDE
-732 DFASTSD
+732 DFASTAN

-745 KKILRNKDIS
+745 KKILRNKDVS
-755 EKNIV
+755 EKNIA
-760 NDGKFASPRLQDIV
+760 NDGEFASPRLQDIV
-774 IHEYGHALST
+774 IHEYGHVLSA
-784 QYGYRGVEIAKKA
+784 QYGNRGVEIAKKA

-809 AILEYLDK
+809 EILEYLDK
-817 NISGYCTRYYGNR
+817 NISGYSTRYYGNR
-830 EIDIAYNKLKESKF
+830 ELDIAYNKLKESKF

>member
-62 EAKRKASDIDIKEYE
+62 EAKRMASDIDIKEYK

-137 AALKQIQRNAG
+137 AALEQIQRNAG

-244 GIDEYEYVACGLK
+244 GIDEYEYVACGLR
-257 DVCPICKVL
+257 DVCPACKVL

-271 KLKDMEIGENAPP
+271 KLKDMEPGENAPP
-284 MHPNCVVPDTEI
+284 MHPNC
-296 IAPDIEAITKS
+296 
-307 DYSGDVIKFVTANGR
+307 
-322 NLTVTP
+322 
-328 NHIVPTSRGWI
+328 
-339 RAKNLVKG
+339 
-347 DKVFCYRGCI
+347 
-357 ENGTVGTPTD
+357 
-367 NNRTATIENLFASII
+367 
-382 ETQGSATSFVPAA
+382 
-395 SVDLKGD
+395 
-402 VIPNSKINIVF
+402 
-413 VNGELRDKINALMSK
+413 
-428 FISDSFLIGTGET
+428 
-441 RESVLSR
+441 
-448 DGSLSKLLIRIGLA
+448 
-462 FDGFMGRFDK
+462 
-472 GSVFFRSSATSRD
+472 
-485 LISLRR
+485 
-491 TSDYD
+491 
-496 ARLFKYSVNNAATD
+496 
-510 FILIGNSQAT
+510 
-520 HAGSVIS
+520 
-527 DNGNLINLSLSSVNR
+527 
-542 NSQSNS
+542 
-548 IFNENFFNSFS
+548 
-559 SLMDN
+559 
-564 SRYLS
+564 
-569 DTFTTLIEIDD
+569 
-580 IIDIQRCSYSGHVY
+580 
-594 DASSLSTLYIA
+594 
-605 NGIVTSNCHCSTAP
+605 HCSTAP
-619 YSDRKVYEQWLNGL
+619 HSDRKVYEKWLNGL
-633 ANGDHDLRFDEW
+633 ANGEHDLRFDEW
-645 KDSSGKMAAEL
+645 KDTTGKMAAEL

-664 TRAFSKKEQQEF
+664 TRTFSKKEQQEF
-676 VNYAKEKGI
+676 VSYAKEKGI

-690 KNFDGNPELLKQQI
+690 KNFDGNPELLRQQI

-710 MNKYPLR
+710 INKYPLR

-725 IGNLQDE
+725 VGNLDDE
-732 DFASTSD
+732 DFASTAN

-745 KKILRNKDIS
+745 KKILRNKDVS
-755 EKNIV
+755 EKNIA
-760 NDGKFASPRLQDIV
+760 NDGEFASPRLQDIV
-774 IHEYGHALST
+774 IHEYGHVLSA
-784 QYGYRGVEIAKKA
+784 QYGNRGVEIAKKA

-809 AILEYLDK
+809 EILEYLDK

-830 EIDIAYNKLKESKF
+830 ELDIAYNKLKESKF

-861 FTQEYIRMFFRR
+861 FTQEYIRMIFRR

>member
-10 KREREW
+10 NREREW

-137 AALKQIQRNAG
+137 AALEQIQRNAG

-193 STALIQGRNPREF
+193 SKALIQGRNPREF

-271 KLKDMEIGENAPP
+271 KLKDMEPGENAPP
-284 MHPNCVVPDTEI
+284 MHPNC
-296 IAPDIEAITKS
+296 
-307 DYSGDVIKFVTANGR
+307 
-322 NLTVTP
+322 
-328 NHIVPTSRGWI
+328 
-339 RAKNLVKG
+339 
-347 DKVFCYRGCI
+347 
-357 ENGTVGTPTD
+357 
-367 NNRTATIENLFASII
+367 
-382 ETQGSATSFVPAA
+382 
-395 SVDLKGD
+395 
-402 VIPNSKINIVF
+402 
-413 VNGELRDKINALMSK
+413 
-428 FISDSFLIGTGET
+428 
-441 RESVLSR
+441 
-448 DGSLSKLLIRIGLA
+448 
-462 FDGFMGRFDK
+462 
-472 GSVFFRSSATSRD
+472 
-485 LISLRR
+485 
-491 TSDYD
+491 
-496 ARLFKYSVNNAATD
+496 
-510 FILIGNSQAT
+510 
-520 HAGSVIS
+520 
-527 DNGNLINLSLSSVNR
+527 
-542 NSQSNS
+542 
-548 IFNENFFNSFS
+548 
-559 SLMDN
+559 
-564 SRYLS
+564 
-569 DTFTTLIEIDD
+569 
-580 IIDIQRCSYSGHVY
+580 
-594 DASSLSTLYIA
+594 
-605 NGIVTSNCHCSTAP
+605 HCSTAP
-619 YSDRKVYEQWLNGL
+619 HSDRKVYEQWLDGL
-633 ANGDHDLRFDEW
+633 ANGEHDLRFDEW
-645 KDSSGKMAAEL
+645 KDSTGKMAAEL

-664 TRAFSKKEQQEF
+664 TRTFSKKEQQEF
-676 VNYAKEKGI
+676 VNYAKEKGV
-685 NLVGV
+685 NLVGI
-690 KNFDGNPELLKQQI
+690 KNFDGDPELLKQQI

-710 MNKYPLR
+710 MNKYPLK

-725 IGNLQDE
+725 VGNLDDE
-732 DFASTSD
+732 DFASTAN

-745 KKILRNKDIS
+745 KKILRNKDVS
-755 EKNIV
+755 EKNIA
-760 NDGKFASPRLQDIV
+760 NDGEFASPRLQDIV
-774 IHEYGHALST
+774 IHEYGHVLSA
-784 QYGYRGVEIAKKA
+784 QYGNRGVEIAKKA

-809 AILEYLDK
+809 EILEYLDK

-830 EIDIAYNKLKESKF
+830 ELDIAYNKLKESKF

>member
-137 AALKQIQRNAG
+137 AALEQIQRNAG

-284 MHPNCVVPDTEI
+284 RH
-296 IAPDIEAITKS
+296 
-307 DYSGDVIKFVTANGR
+307 
-322 NLTVTP
+322 
-328 NHIVPTSRGWI
+328 
-339 RAKNLVKG
+339 
-347 DKVFCYRGCI
+347 
-357 ENGTVGTPTD
+357 
-367 NNRTATIENLFASII
+367 
-382 ETQGSATSFVPAA
+382 
-395 SVDLKGD
+395 
-402 VIPNSKINIVF
+402 
-413 VNGELRDKINALMSK
+413 
-428 FISDSFLIGTGET
+428 
-441 RESVLSR
+441 
-448 DGSLSKLLIRIGLA
+448 
-462 FDGFMGRFDK
+462 
-472 GSVFFRSSATSRD
+472 
-485 LISLRR
+485 
-491 TSDYD
+491 
-496 ARLFKYSVNNAATD
+496 
-510 FILIGNSQAT
+510 
-520 HAGSVIS
+520 
-527 DNGNLINLSLSSVNR
+527 
-542 NSQSNS
+542 
-548 IFNENFFNSFS
+548 
-559 SLMDN
+559 
-564 SRYLS
+564 
-569 DTFTTLIEIDD
+569 
-580 IIDIQRCSYSGHVY
+580 
-594 DASSLSTLYIA
+594 
-605 NGIVTSNCHCSTAP
+605 SNCHCALAP

-633 ANGDHDLRFDEW
+633 ANGEHDLRFDEW
-645 KDSSGKMAAEL
+645 KDSTGKMAAEL

-664 TRAFSKKEQQEF
+664 TRTFSKKEQQEF
-676 VNYAKEKGI
+676 VNYAKEKGV
-685 NLVGV
+685 NLVGI
-690 KNFDGNPELLKQQI
+690 KNFDGDPELLKQQI

-710 MNKYPLR
+710 MNKYPLK

-725 IGNLQDE
+725 VGNLDDE
-732 DFASTSD
+732 DFASTAN

-745 KKILRNKDIS
+745 KKILRNKDVS
-755 EKNIV
+755 EKNIA
-760 NDGKFASPRLQDIV
+760 NDGEFASPRLQDIV
-774 IHEYGHALST
+774 IHEYGHVLSA
-784 QYGYRGVEIAKKA
+784 QYGNRGVEIAKKA

-809 AILEYLDK
+809 EILEYLDK
-817 NISGYCTRYYGNR
+817 NISGYSTRYYGNR
-830 EIDIAYNKLKESKF
+830 ELDIAYNKLKESKF

>member
-137 AALKQIQRNAG
+137 AALEQIQRNAG

-244 GIDEYEYVACGLK
+244 GIDEYEYVACGLR

-284 MHPNCVVPDTEI
+284 RHP
-296 IAPDIEAITKS
+296 
-307 DYSGDVIKFVTANGR
+307 
-322 NLTVTP
+322 
-328 NHIVPTSRGWI
+328 
-339 RAKNLVKG
+339 
-347 DKVFCYRGCI
+347 
-357 ENGTVGTPTD
+357 
-367 NNRTATIENLFASII
+367 
-382 ETQGSATSFVPAA
+382 
-395 SVDLKGD
+395 
-402 VIPNSKINIVF
+402 
-413 VNGELRDKINALMSK
+413 
-428 FISDSFLIGTGET
+428 
-441 RESVLSR
+441 
-448 DGSLSKLLIRIGLA
+448 
-462 FDGFMGRFDK
+462 
-472 GSVFFRSSATSRD
+472 
-485 LISLRR
+485 
-491 TSDYD
+491 
-496 ARLFKYSVNNAATD
+496 
-510 FILIGNSQAT
+510 
-520 HAGSVIS
+520 
-527 DNGNLINLSLSSVNR
+527 
-542 NSQSNS
+542 
-548 IFNENFFNSFS
+548 
-559 SLMDN
+559 
-564 SRYLS
+564 
-569 DTFTTLIEIDD
+569 
-580 IIDIQRCSYSGHVY
+580 
-594 DASSLSTLYIA
+594 
-605 NGIVTSNCHCSTAP
+605 NCHCSTAP
-619 YSDRKVYEQWLNGL
+619 HSDRKVYEKWLNGL
-633 ANGDHDLRFDEW
+633 ANGEHSLRFDEW
-645 KDSSGKMAAEL
+645 KEQASFKESGLRTKDKGNYGVKWNVIKGKNYTRRFDALSDNPKANQLAA
-656 KNDWSKTE
+656 
-664 TRAFSKKEQQEF
+664 TRARNMLKHRDGRNTEEL
-676 VNYAKEKGI
+676 YAISLTSAKDVSNILDQHNPFGVTRTEKFNKDMERAEKANNIVLLMHNHPNGYTPSI
-685 NLVGV
+685 DDLN
-690 KNFDGNPELLKQQI
+690 ELLNHTN
-704 DSLRYA
+704 A
-710 MNKYPLR
+710 
-717 VNKKVSLT
+717 VGLT
-725 IGNLQDE
+725 VGHNGTLFFYSKPKARLTE
-732 DFASTSD
+732 SD
-739 LNITLN
+739 LTVVLMKCKGYNSLEERYIKAMEMLS
-745 KKILRNKDIS
+745 KD
-755 EKNIV
+755 EK
-760 NDGKFASPRLQDIV
+760 FLF
-774 IHEYGHALST
+774 E
-784 QYGYRGVEIAKKA
+784 
-797 YYNLYRKELNAD
+797 
-809 AILEYLDK
+809 
-817 NISGYCTRYYGNR
+817 
-830 EIDIAYNKLKESKF
+830 F
-844 KEITSEIL
+844 KVL
-852 AKNEWQETS
+852 
-861 FTQEYIRMFFRR
+861 